1 MTVILDGYTTTSTL
15 DSTTTLQLGTT
26 LILICRTGGIPHG
39 TDLTYTWTCPNGPC
53 DVGQGR
59 NTNRKTYQDRLL
71 VNILSTSDAGT
82 YTCQVGLST
91 TSQVLGTD
99 QFVLGVEGRGVH
111 MYCTDIQHHTVL
123 VQYIESRICTTNHI
137 MRVQLGYLQ
146 NITLYSEWL
155 YCVHRNI
162 HNI

>member
-71 VNILSTSDAGT
+71 VNILLTSDAGT

-99 QFVLGVEGRGVH
+99 QFVLGVEGRGVYTCIAPLYVPYIH
-111 MYCTDIQHHTVL
+111 MYIAK
-123 VQYIESRICTTNHI
+123 
-137 MRVQLGYLQ
+137 
-146 NITLYSEWL
+146 
-155 YCVHRNI
+155 
-162 HNI
+162 

>member
-1 MTVILDGYTTTSTL
+1 MTVILDGYTPTSTL

-39 TDLTYTWTCPNGPC
+39 TDLTYTWTCPNGLC

-111 MYCTDIQHHTVL
+111 VYCTNIRIYSS
-123 VQYIESRICTTNHI
+123 YIACTCMVCPFIVCT
-137 MRVQLGYLQ
+137 RSG
-146 NITLYSEWL
+146 
-155 YCVHRNI
+155 R
-162 HNI
+162 

>member
-111 MYCTDIQHHTVL
+111 MYHTNIRIYIVLGVEGRGVHVYCTNIRIYSS
-123 VQYIESRICTTNHI
+123 YIAYTCIVCT
-137 MRVQLGYLQ
+137 RSG
-146 NITLYSEWL
+146 
-155 YCVHRNI
+155 R
-162 HNI
+162 

>member
-1 MTVILDGYTTTSTL
+1 MYFHNFQCVSIFPVTVILDGYTPTSTL
-15 DSTTTLQLGTT
+15 DSNTTLQLGTT

-99 QFVLGVEGRGVH
+99 QFVLGVEGRE
-111 MYCTDIQHHTVL
+111 YT
-123 VQYIESRICTTNHI
+123 YIAPIYI
-137 MRVQLGYLQ
+137 Y
-146 NITLYSEWL
+146 I
-155 YCVHRNI
+155 HR
-162 HNI
+162 